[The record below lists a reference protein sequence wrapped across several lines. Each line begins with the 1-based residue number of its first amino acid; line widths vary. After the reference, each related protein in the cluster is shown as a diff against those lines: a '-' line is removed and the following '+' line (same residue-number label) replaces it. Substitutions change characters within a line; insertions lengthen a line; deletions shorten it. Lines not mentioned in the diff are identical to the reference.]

1 MISLEFCQT
10 PVTINEFKFMSISSL
25 PLSYC
30 GNVHPANTVPEL
42 IQVLQT
48 KTALVQQ
55 KTGLKIAAGL
65 WLPDAITLEI
75 ESNPQ
80 LLDNIHSTLQ
90 QHDLICYTLNAF
102 PFGNFHSERVKE
114 QVYLPDWTNPDRRD
128 YTIRCAR
135 ILATLLPDG
144 VEGSVSTVPL
154 GFKELSCRDGFLE
167 ECCDQLVETARLL
180 DEIHDDTG
188 RIIRLAIEPEP
199 LCVLETTP
207 EVVDFFAMLRERVKT
222 NELVEIVDR
231 HLGVCYDVCHQSVE
245 FEDVAA
251 SIRTLQEHDIRINK
265 VHITCAIELQNPA
278 TNAAGRT
285 FLADFAEPRYLHQ
298 TFRAQSGKT
307 ESITDLTAEFVKNP
321 PADWLNTP
329 CWRIHFHVPV
339 HAENLGP
346 LATTRL
352 DLKRALTEIGKLEYA
367 PHLEVETYTWSV
379 MPGENLPGP
388 CEGLAREMNATL
400 QLLADLETE

>member
-1 MISLEFCQT
+1 
-10 PVTINEFKFMSISSL
+10 MSISTL

-30 GNVHPANTVPEL
+30 GNVHPANTVPEF
-42 IQVLQT
+42 IQVLQD

-55 KTGLKIAAGL
+55 KTGSRIAAGL
-65 WLPDAITLEI
+65 WLPDAITREI
-75 ESNPQ
+75 ESKPQ
-80 LLDNIHSTLQ
+80 LLDDIQITLQ

-114 QVYLPDWTNPDRRD
+114 QVYLPDWTQENRRE
-128 YTIRCAR
+128 YTIHCAR
-135 ILATLLPDG
+135 ILAALLPDG
-144 VEGSVSTVPL
+144 VEGSISTVPL
-154 GFKELSCRDGFLE
+154 GFKELSGREGFLK
-167 ECCDQLVETARLL
+167 ECCDQLIETARLL

-207 EVVDFFAMLRERVKT
+207 EVVDFFAMLRERVKS
-222 NELVEIVDR
+222 NELAEIVER

-251 SIRTLQEHDIRINK
+251 SIRTLQEQDIRINK

-278 TNAAGRT
+278 TNEAGRK

-298 TFRAQSGKT
+298 TFRTQSGKSQ
-307 ESITDLTAEFVKNP
+307 SINDLTAEFANSP
-321 PADWLNTP
+321 PADWLDAP
-329 CWRIHFHVPV
+329 SWRIHFHVPV

-346 LATTRL
+346 LNTTRP
-352 DLKRALTEIGKLEYA
+352 DLKLALAEIAKLEYA

-379 MPGENLPGP
+379 MPGENLPDP
-388 CEGLAREMNATL
+388 CEGLAREMTATQ
-400 QLLADLETE
+400 QLLADLTTT

>member
-1 MISLEFCQT
+1 
-10 PVTINEFKFMSISSL
+10 MSISTL

-30 GNVHPANTVPEL
+30 GNVHPANTFSEL
-42 IQVLQT
+42 IQVLQS

-55 KTGLKIAAGL
+55 KTGSKIAAGL
-65 WLPDAITLEI
+65 WLPDAITREI
-75 ESNPQ
+75 ESKPQ
-80 LLDNIHSTLQ
+80 LLNEIQSTLQ

-135 ILATLLPDG
+135 ILATLLPEG

-154 GFKELSCRDGFLE
+154 GFKDLSGREGFLE
-167 ECCDQLVETARLL
+167 ECCDQLIETARLL

-199 LCVLETTP
+199 LCVLETTA
-207 EVVDFFAMLRERVKT
+207 EVVDFFVMLRERMNSQEVA
-222 NELVEIVDR
+222 EIVER

-278 TNAAGRT
+278 TNEAGRT

-298 TFRAQSGKT
+298 TFRAQSDKT
-307 ESITDLTAEFVKNP
+307 ESITDLTADFVKNP
-321 PADWLNTP
+321 PADWFNAP

-346 LATTRL
+346 LATTRP
-352 DLKRALTEIGKLEYA
+352 DLKLALAEIANLEYA

-379 MPGENLPGP
+379 MPGENLPDP
-388 CEGLAREMNATL
+388 CEGLAREMNATQ
-400 QLLADLETE
+400 QLLADLESK